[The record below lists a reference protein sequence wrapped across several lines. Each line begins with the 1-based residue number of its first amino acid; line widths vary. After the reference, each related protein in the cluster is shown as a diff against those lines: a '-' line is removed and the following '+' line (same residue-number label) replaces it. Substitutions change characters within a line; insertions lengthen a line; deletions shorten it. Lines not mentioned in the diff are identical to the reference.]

1 MSLQTVQRGYNRGA
15 WFFDEQDDHA
25 YLGWLGEALRRERCR
40 FHAYALMTDSVAPR
54 GALDLMIR
62 RNNTPDMASITF
74 DTLKFTKRLQA
85 SGLPPEQAEAIAVA
99 FSEATGTELVI
110 KDYLKAEIEEAK
122 NDLIKWMA
130 GLLLAQAGLVTALVK
145 LL

>member
-1 MSLQTVQRGYNRGA
+1 
-15 WFFDEQDDHA
+15 
-25 YLGWLGEALRRERCR
+25 
-40 FHAYALMTDSVAPR
+40 
-54 GALDLMIR
+54 
-62 RNNTPDMASITF
+62 MASITF